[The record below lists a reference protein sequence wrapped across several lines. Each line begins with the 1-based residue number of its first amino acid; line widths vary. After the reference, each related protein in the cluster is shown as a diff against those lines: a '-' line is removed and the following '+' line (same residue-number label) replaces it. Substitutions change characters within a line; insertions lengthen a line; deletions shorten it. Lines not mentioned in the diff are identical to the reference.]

1 MREFAVVVAVTGLLL
16 AAAVA
21 VAEAASA
28 KPLRA
33 EFTTSSDM
41 SWGAGPLAETSGTN
55 WD

>member
-1 MREFAVVVAVTGLLL
+1 MRKFAVVAAVTGLLL

-33 EFTTSSDM
+33 EFTTSSNTP
-41 SWGAGPLAETSGTN
+41 WGAGPLAETSGTN